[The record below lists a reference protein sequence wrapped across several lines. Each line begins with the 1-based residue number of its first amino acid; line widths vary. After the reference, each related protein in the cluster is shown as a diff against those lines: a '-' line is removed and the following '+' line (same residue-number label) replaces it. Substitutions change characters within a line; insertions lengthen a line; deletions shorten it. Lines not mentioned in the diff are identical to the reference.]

1 MLGGQFFMKLD
12 NVILKR
18 KDKVVYRDGN
28 LKIKVYNENFSKV
41 NVLVSALNQAKIE
54 ETGLN
59 VPKLHSVTTIDNKWV
74 VVTDYIEGTP
84 LDVLMER
91 NPEKID
97 EYLQKFVDLQH
108 LVHTKKSTGLLKIKE
123 KMHAKIAQTDF
134 DDATKYELQARLAGM
149 PNHDKLCHGDFNP
162 SNIIVT
168 DDGEMYIIDWSHA
181 TQGNASA
188 DVARTYLLF
197 NLEGKRE
204 IAEKYLNMFM
214 NKTGISRSYYLRWV
228 PIVAA
233 SQTVKK
239 NAEEK
244 EMLSSWVNVVDFE

>member
-1 MLGGQFFMKLD
+1 MKLE
-12 NVILKR
+12 NVILER
-18 KDKVVYRDGN
+18 DDKQVYRDGD
-28 LKIKVYNENFSKV
+28 LKIKVYGENFSKV

-54 ETGLN
+54 EIGLN
-59 VPKLHSVTTIDNKWV
+59 VPKLHAVTTIDGKWI

-84 LDVLMER
+84 LDVLMSKY
-91 NPEKID
+91 PEKED
-97 EYLQKFVDLQH
+97 EYLQKFVDLQN
-108 LVHTKKSTGLLKIKE
+108 LVHTKKSSGLLKIKE
-123 KMHAKIAQTDF
+123 KMNAKIEQTDF
-134 DDATKYELQARLAGM
+134 DDATKFELQARLAGM

-168 DDGEMYIIDWSHA
+168 ESGEMYIIDWSHA

-204 IAEKYLNMFM
+204 LAEKYLNLFM
-214 NKTGISRSYYLRWV
+214 KKTGISRSYYMRWI

-239 NAEEK
+239 NEEEK
-244 EMLSSWVNVVDFE
+244 ELLSRWVNVVDFE